1 MDEQNNGAG
10 KNEFN
15 LWFLLGYLERMA
27 AGRLQRMRCLS
38 PSVCGHDVAMDL
50 VYSKNCLVLGD
61 KVWLN
66 FPRAIVQMAVL
77 YTELRHKVIRQKT
90 TCQNCGPEMLP
101 IVEERGADDLQ
112 HGPSASTPV
121 DPATPETLL
130 ETNEIIERVLAE
142 LPDNWQREAFKAKVL
157 YGFSHEEIAALLGVK
172 PSRVRQWYSRNLA
185 LLQER
190 FPNVESL
197 WAK

>member
-15 LWFLLGYLERMA
+15 LWFLLRYLERMA
-27 AGRLQRMRCLS
+27 GRRLQRMRCVS
-38 PSVCGHDVAMDL
+38 PSVCAHDVAMDL

-77 YTELRHKVIRQKT
+77 HTELRHKVFKKKR
-90 TCQNCGPEMLP
+90 TCQNCGLEIIP
-101 IVEERGADDLQ
+101 IVEERGSDDLQ
-112 HGPSASTPV
+112 HGPSASPV

-130 ETNEIIERVLAE
+130 EKKEMIERVLAE
-142 LPDNWQREAFKAKVL
+142 LPDDWQREAFKAKVL

-172 PSRVRQWYSRNLA
+172 PARVRQWYSRNLA

-190 FPNVESL
+190 FPDVESL